1 MKVAILTTGFLR
13 HAADTRGLSV
23 YEIAKNLVVRGVNVE
38 VIAPA
43 DCNTKP
49 YESIGRIKIARFNYF
64 FPKSMQKLAY
74 GAGMPTNL
82 KKSILAKIQLPFFVF
97 SFILKSLRRCKDCDI
112 IHAQWILSGLAGIII
127 KTFYKKPVFL
137 TIRRVVHGSTL
148 MKRINKYIIEH
159 VDYVFFN
166 SSYTERKVLEFA
178 KPRNHAI
185 LHPTINVDKFR
196 PGLKTGLKKELGIK
210 SSNGIIFSLGL
221 LVEKKG
227 FKYLIKAM
235 SILDKKLRGQTI
247 LIIGGQGS
255 EETKL
260 KRLVNDLGLQHNV
273 KFAGE
278 ISSKKTPYYYN
289 IADLFVLPSI
299 IDSAGE
305 TETFG
310 VVLLEALACGCPVI
324 ASNVGGIPDIVEP
337 QVGFLV
343 EQKNE
348 RQIANKM
355 EILLRD
361 SKLRK
366 KMSLSARKRILKYFN
381 SGKVAEDL
389 IKKYK
394 LFL

>member
-13 HAADTRGLSV
+13 HINDTRGLSV
-23 YEIAKNLVVRGVNVE
+23 YEIAKNLVINGVNVE

-49 YESIGRIKIARFNYF
+49 YESIDRIKIMRFNYF
-64 FPKSMQKLAY
+64 FPKSIQKLAY
-74 GAGMPTNL
+74 GAGIPTNL
-82 KKSILAKIQLPFFVF
+82 RNSILAKIQLPFFVLF
-97 SFILKSLRRCKDCDI
+97 FTFKSLRRCKDYDV
-112 IHAQWILSGLAGIII
+112 IHAQWILSGLISIII
-127 KTFYKKPVFL
+127 KIFYRKPVFL
-137 TIRRVVHGSTL
+137 TIRRIVHKGVL
-148 MKRINKYIIEH
+148 MKKVNKYIIEH

-166 SSYTERKVLEFA
+166 SSYTEKKVLEFA
-178 KPRNHAI
+178 KPRNYAI
-185 LHPTINVDKFR
+185 LRPTINVHKFR
-196 PGLKTGLKKELGIK
+196 PGLKTDLKKELGIK
-210 SSNGIIFSLGL
+210 SDKRIIFSLGL

-235 SILDKKLRGQTI
+235 SILNKKLRDQTI

-255 EETKL
+255 EEIRL
-260 KRLVNDLGLQHNV
+260 KKLVNDLGLQHNV
-273 KFAGE
+273 KFVGE
-278 ISSKKTPYYYN
+278 IDSKKTPHYYN

-299 IDSAGE
+299 IDSSGE

-324 ASNVGGIPDIVEP
+324 ASDVGGIPDIVTP
-337 QVGFLV
+337 KVGFLV

-348 RQIANKM
+348 KQIANKIEM
-355 EILLRD
+355 LLRN

-366 KMSLSARKRILKYFN
+366 KMSASARKRILKCFN
-381 SGKVAEDL
+381 PDKVAEDL
-389 IKKYK
+389 IKQYS

>member
-1 MKVAILTTGFLR
+1 M
-13 HAADTRGLSV
+13 
-23 YEIAKNLVVRGVNVE
+23 
-38 VIAPA
+38 
-43 DCNTKP
+43 
-49 YESIGRIKIARFNYF
+49 
-64 FPKSMQKLAY
+64 
-74 GAGMPTNL
+74 
-82 KKSILAKIQLPFFVF
+82 
-97 SFILKSLRRCKDCDI
+97 
-112 IHAQWILSGLAGIII
+112 
-127 KTFYKKPVFL
+127 
-137 TIRRVVHGSTL
+137 
-148 MKRINKYIIEH
+148 
-159 VDYVFFN
+159 
-166 SSYTERKVLEFA
+166 
-178 KPRNHAI
+178 
-185 LHPTINVDKFR
+185 
-196 PGLKTGLKKELGIK
+196 
-210 SSNGIIFSLGL
+210 
-221 LVEKKG
+221 
-227 FKYLIKAM
+227 
-235 SILDKKLRGQTI
+235 
-247 LIIGGQGS
+247 
-255 EETKL
+255 
-260 KRLVNDLGLQHNV
+260 
-273 KFAGE
+273 
-278 ISSKKTPYYYN
+278 
-289 IADLFVLPSI
+289 LPSI